1 MASTIQIHE
10 LTALDTGIDRT
21 IATIRFKAADDQNVD
36 GNAPLVIPASGQVYS
51 YTKQIR
57 AYMSVAPNTNV
68 QNIRYYTNGSNGFG
82 TGVDVQG
89 KNIGQAYS
97 GQIITKMTGSGQKSI
112 FSWVSATPCNANT
125 NDLGPWTP
133 TSLNHHIGDTI
144 QLQMVADSS
153 ASGGQLSAQSLICA
167 YDEI

>member
-1 MASTIQIHE
+1 MSATIQIHE
-10 LTALDTGIDRT
+10 MIALDTGVDRT
-21 IATIRFKAADDQNVD
+21 SATIRFKAANDQNVD
-36 GNAPLVIPASGQVYS
+36 ANAPLVIPSSGQVYS
-51 YTKQIR
+51 YTKQVR

-89 KNIGQAYS
+89 KNIGEAYS
-97 GQIITKMTGSGQKSI
+97 GQIITPMSGAGQKSI
-112 FSWVSATPCNANT
+112 FEWVSGAPCYANIV
-125 NDLGPWTP
+125 DVGPWTP
-133 TSLNHHIGDTI
+133 TELNHHIGDTI

-153 ASGGQLSAQSLICA
+153 AVSGTLSAQSLVMA